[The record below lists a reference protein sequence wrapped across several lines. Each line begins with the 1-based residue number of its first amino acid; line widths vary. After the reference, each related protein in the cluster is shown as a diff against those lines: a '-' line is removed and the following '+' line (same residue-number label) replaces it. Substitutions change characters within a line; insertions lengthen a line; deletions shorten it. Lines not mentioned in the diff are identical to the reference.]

1 MKKVRK
7 KLFTLSGLFMVLA
20 QVFVMAF
27 SGIVAIAVTQDET
40 TKNLFDVNGSSA
52 TMAYELVDNDT
63 IKWTVNLKK
72 GANDSPTRF
81 MVDLKAGDS
90 SVVPEQ
96 IQSTNPEM
104 VFESNYGD
112 EYIQGGFSEQATGSL
127 SGETSISFVTTRQIS
142 NLVVTPKLVTVPVAN
157 EAVAMA
163 ATPTTD
169 PTDEVEAEVQPTVA
183 SEPVNL
189 LENVSTVTFNIPAVE
204 VEETEV
210 NQEENTQ
217 VSPEAEGDVEEK
229 TTTPV
234 TEAETEDG
242 TETPTHVGE
251 VAVGNPVTTVNDVEP
266 EIMEGLFQETLEL
279 TQYQGFASITGAKLL
294 EDPFQY
300 YGDSHVYGIY
310 PKHETKNY
318 TNINTSD
325 NIRNYNY
332 RNATKADDAKENPD
346 IELFDINGGDLNF
359 QDGYHEYGNSANGQ
373 INTKKTVT
381 PTDEENIFQVQLDTI
396 GDAIRPFPKVDI
408 VLVLDRSGSMN
419 TKINNRESETRWD
432 QLQEAVGTF
441 ADDILKEN
449 SVDSGNGDDPR
460 IQIGLVGFYSTVRQ
474 VGSNYVTDY
483 VNADAAINFASTGTS
498 YTSSEAEITGHT
510 LVLTNPAEAAG
521 TPTFIGVDAGLNLLN
536 NGSGARSDAKKVM
549 ITISD
554 GIATYKNN
562 GSYKFSDINP
572 TTAGKISQYESNK
585 FSGTGYE
592 SQNGIT
598 AINNDTA
605 TFIKSAYNTNN
616 QGKEDDE
623 KARYYS
629 IGFHIAKGATVIDA
643 LGPDGTYVATNA
655 KALSNALKTSVV
667 KSIYTIGDGTI
678 IDPMSAYVDLY
689 GDVETEGIY
698 LKDGVLT
705 LGNHSFTT
713 GIETKYDKDTN
724 QIITTNVNLG
734 LDEKLGRQGYR
745 ITYKVKLKD
754 EFHTGKFYPTNG
766 TTYIANGEKGN
777 HYYAVPSIRT
787 APTPVAVTFNKT
799 NGREALV
806 GAQFRLKNA
815 QNEYDSNVTEADGV
829 VTFTNVLPGAYVLSE
844 TQTPDGHITMAD
856 MNVIVTRDGKITQE
870 DGETI
875 LGTVVNTR
883 KSIDVSLTKLGADG
897 EALSGVTFELQRR
910 NTKLKFTENPTVA
923 GLYELKDVTP
933 GTYDLVEPTA
943 ISGYKELGTIGT
955 VEIDNY
961 GKVTF
966 TKKAGIT
973 QNITADSVEGANGR
987 IQISFSPITNS
998 LKPIDINLNK
1008 IGPDGE
1014 ALKDAT
1020 FELQQGLTKKEFIE
1034 STETAGLHQLT
1045 NVTPGTYDLVE
1056 TDAPEDYEVL
1066 GKIGVLVI
1074 DAHGVATFTNVAGST
1089 QTIELARGEGNRVL
1103 FTLSSVKNSLKPIDL
1118 TLNKVGPDGNALS
1131 GATFVLRQGNT
1142 DFDFSENA
1150 DTAGLH
1156 ELKNVVP
1163 GTYEVIETEAP
1174 KGYKV
1179 LGKIGDLE
1187 IDSAGQATF
1196 KAVDESEKVLGR
1208 TVNGSIKIAL
1218 PNVTNELKPFDLTV
1232 NKEDEL
1238 GEALVGAE
1246 FTLTG
1251 PNNYEQVI
1259 TSTTDHPIS
1268 EFSFTDLTA
1277 GTYTLTETSP
1287 PDGYIGLTSDIII
1300 EISEL
1305 GVVAVSGAD
1314 EETVLTTD
1322 EQNNAISF
1330 TVVNKKKVPLPAT
1343 GGSGTMMFVTI
1354 SVLALTATGL
1364 YFLKRKDQEV
1374 A

>member
-1 MKKVRK
+1 MKRVRK
-7 KLFTLSGLFMVLA
+7 KLFTLSGLFIVLA

-27 SGIVAIAVTQDET
+27 SGIAAIAITKDET

-63 IKWTVNLKK
+63 IKWTVSLKK
-72 GANDSPTRF
+72 GAYDSPTRF
-81 MVDLKAGDS
+81 MVDLVAGES

-96 IQSTNPEM
+96 IQSTNQEM

-112 EYIQGGFSEQATGSL
+112 DYIQGGFSEQVTGSM
-127 SGETSISFVTTRQIS
+127 SGETTISFVTTRQIS
-142 NLVVTPKLVTVPVAN
+142 NLVVTPKLVTVPATN
-157 EAVAMA
+157 EAMTMA
-163 ATPTTD
+163 AIVTTD
-169 PTDEVEAEVQPTVA
+169 STTDAEAEAQPTVV

-204 VEETEV
+204 VEEPEE
-210 NQEENTQ
+210 NQEENTP

-234 TEAETEDG
+234 TEAETENG
-242 TETPTHVGE
+242 TETPTNTADNGNVATQGVVTETDQDE
-251 VAVGNPVTTVNDVEP
+251 VEGFVQEP
-266 EIMEGLFQETLEL
+266 IVSA
-279 TQYQGFASITGAKLL
+279 QYQGFVSLSGAQLL
-294 EDPFQY
+294 ADPLDPFKY
-300 YGDSHVYGIY
+300 YDSSHADGIY
-310 PKHETKNY
+310 PKHETSQY
-318 TNINTSD
+318 TDADTSD

-332 RNATKADDAKENPD
+332 GDATKTDAAKETPN
-346 IELFDINGGDLNF
+346 IELFDVNGDQLNF
-359 QDGYHEYGNSANGQ
+359 QDGYHEYGSAADGR
-373 INTKKTVT
+373 INTKKTVS
-381 PTDEENIFQVQLDTI
+381 PTNDPNIFQVQLDTI
-396 GDAIRPFPKVDI
+396 GDAIKTNEKADI
-408 VLVLDRSGSMN
+408 VLVLDRSSSMD
-419 TKINNRESETRWD
+419 TKTGDWRSDTRWE
-432 QLQEAVGTF
+432 QLQSAVTTF
-441 ADDILKEN
+441 ANEILKDNEI
-449 SVDSGNGDDPR
+449 VNGIGR
-460 IQIGLVGFYSTVRQ
+460 IQIGLVGFSTHQDDERRYVDAN
-474 VGSNYVTDY
+474 VASFSTLSNNATSVTKG
-483 VNADAAINFASTGTS
+483 FTPLAS
-498 YTSSEAEITGHT
+498 AITGHQ
-510 LVLTNPAEAAG
+510 LVTDNVPSNSG
-521 TPTFIGVDAGLNLLN
+521 TPTFFGIDVGLNLLYN
-536 NGSGARSDAKKVM
+536 DSAGARNNDDVKKIM
-549 ITISD
+549 ITITD
-554 GIATYKNN
+554 GEPTYREGENYSSTDLGNATKITDHGNTSLRY
-562 GSYKFSDINP
+562 
-572 TTAGKISQYESNK
+572 TTRQYVRE
-585 FSGTGYE
+585 SGTTTNDSTIKFAQTRY
-592 SQNGIT
+592 T
-598 AINNDTA
+598 AHTDA
-605 TFIKSAYNTNN
+605 SF
-616 QGKEDDE
+616 
-623 KARYYS
+623 YS
-629 IGFHIAKGATVIDA
+629 VGFHTGGTANSVVTA
-643 LGPDGTYVATNA
+643 LGPNGAYAANNITSLVT
-655 KALSNALKTSVV
+655 ALKNAVASL
-667 KSIYTIGDGTI
+667 INTIANATITDPLSEYVELVGNVTGTG
-678 IDPMSAYVDLY
+678 LY
-689 GDVETEGIY
+689 LNGGGITTTDQSFNQAIT
-698 LKDGVLT
+698 LNTTGNQITASNVT
-705 LGNHSFTT
+705 LGSDSN
-713 GIETKYDKDTN
+713 
-724 QIITTNVNLG
+724 
-734 LDEKLGRQGYR
+734 GRQGYR

-766 TTYIANGEKGN
+766 TTYIANGARGN

-897 EALSGVTFELQRR
+897 EALSGVTFELQKG
-910 NTKLKFTENPTVA
+910 NTKLEFSEHPTTA
-923 GLYELKDVTP
+923 GLYEFKNVSP
-933 GTYDLVEPTA
+933 GIYDLVETEA
-943 ISGYKELGTIGT
+943 ILGYKSLGKIGT
-955 VEIDNY
+955 VTIDKY
-961 GKVTF
+961 GGVTF
-966 TKKAGIT
+966 TKENDIT
-973 QNITADSVEGANGR
+973 QEITASSIEGKNG

-998 LKPIDINLNK
+998 LKPIDINLDK

-1014 ALKDAT
+1014 ALKGAT
-1020 FELQQGLTKKEFIE
+1020 FELQSQGLTVKKFIE
-1034 STETAGLHQLT
+1034 STTSAGLHQLT
-1045 NVTPGTYDLVE
+1045 NVVPGTYDLVE
-1056 TDAPEDYEVL
+1056 TDAPEGYEVL
-1066 GKIGVLVI
+1066 GKIGVLEI
-1074 DAHGVATFTNVAGST
+1074 DAHGVATFTKVAGST
-1089 QTIELARGEGNRVL
+1089 QTIELARDEGNRVL

-1131 GATFVLRQGNT
+1131 GATFVLRQGTT

-1156 ELKNVVP
+1156 ELKNVAP

-1208 TVNGSIKIAL
+1208 TVNGNIKIAL
-1218 PNVTNELKPFDLTV
+1218 PTVTNELKPFDLTV

-1238 GEALVGAE
+1238 GKALVGAE

-1251 PNNYEQVI
+1251 PNNYKQVI
-1259 TSTTDHPIS
+1259 TSTSDDPIS
-1268 EFSFTDLTA
+1268 EFSFTGLTA

-1287 PDGYIGLTSDIII
+1287 PDGYIGLTSDITI

-1305 GVVAVSGAD
+1305 GVVAVSGVD

-1322 EQNNAISF
+1322 EQNNTISF
-1330 TVVNKKKVPLPAT
+1330 IVVNKKKVPLPAT